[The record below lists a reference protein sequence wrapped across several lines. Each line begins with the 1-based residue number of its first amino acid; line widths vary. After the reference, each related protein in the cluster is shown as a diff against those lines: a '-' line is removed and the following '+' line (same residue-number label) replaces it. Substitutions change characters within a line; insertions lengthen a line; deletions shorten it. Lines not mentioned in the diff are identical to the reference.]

1 METSYFNYHPYKIS
15 IESIF
20 GFETDKWYTTCFFI
34 NKSLLWNIY
43 YITFH
48 GFHKETNQCLFILLN
63 PYPTRSVTRR
73 FQAVITRFSNFSYQR
88 NKLRS
93 FSFRFLH
100 LGFPSKSFFHF
111 FFFSPSRPRFS
122 LSWSSS
128 KVFSGVMRKVWMVFF
143 RRPF

>member
-73 FQAVITRFSNFSYQR
+73 FQAVITRFSNFSSQR

-111 FFFSPSRPRFS
+111 FFFSSPSSTS
-122 LSWSSS
+122 LLP
-128 KVFSGVMRKVWMVFF
+128 FMVIFESF
-143 RRPF
+143 QWRDAKSLNGFL